1 MRHILL
7 GTLAVT
13 AMLIISE
20 RANAQWGHIDY
31 VPHTQTHIDYYRH
44 GNHIDAVPHTTTHVD
59 RVYHNGPHYNYTPY
73 QSQRPVIQYG
83 GTQYSSGYRGGYQSY
98 YGGYQSGIQSTY
110 RPTYQSTH
118 IDYVPHT
125 QTHIDY
131 YRHGN
136 HIDAVPHTTT
146 HIDAIPHTTHGH

>member
-1 MRHILL
+1 MRHFILA
-7 GTLAVT
+7 TLAVS
-13 AMLIISE
+13 AMLITSE
-20 RANAQWGHIDY
+20 QAAAQWGHIDY

-44 GNHIDAVPHTTTHVD
+44 GNHLHAVPHTTTHVD
-59 RVYHNGPHYNYTPY
+59 PVYHNGPHYNSVPY
-73 QSQRPVIQYG
+73 QSRRPVIQYG
-83 GTQYSSGYRGGYQSY
+83 QPQYRSGYRTY
-98 YGGYQSGIQSTY
+98 YGLPNGVQSTY
-110 RPTYQSTH
+110 RSTYPSTH

-146 HIDAIPHTTHGH
+146 HIDAVPHTTHGH